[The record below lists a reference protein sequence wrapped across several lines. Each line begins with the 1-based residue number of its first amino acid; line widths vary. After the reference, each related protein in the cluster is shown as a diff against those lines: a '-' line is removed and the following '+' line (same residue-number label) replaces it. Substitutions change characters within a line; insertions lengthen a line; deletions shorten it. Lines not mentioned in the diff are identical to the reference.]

1 MQVVLAGPLHA
12 QVATGER
19 LGQDRRFQ
27 HEVGLGLAAETAAE
41 QVTLTVTL
49 SNGSFRRSAM
59 RSRVTCGAWV
69 GAQTSQAPSLY
80 QAVDTG
86 GSIGAWARCGR

>member
-27 HEVGLGLAAETAAE
+27 HEVGLDLRPKPPPSR
-41 QVTLTVTL
+41 VTLTVTL

-80 QAVDTG
+80 QAVETG